1 MNRKRELRRDTVA
14 RRDQLS
20 PDDIRRLSAAASSR
34 LAQLPEFRAART
46 VMFFVSFGSEVDTL
60 PAIRKALAEG
70 KRVAAPRADQR
81 RHGLKPCEVTDLE
94 ADLAPGAYNIREP
107 QRHCQ
112 PVPLDEID
120 AIIVP
125 AAAWGEDGYRVG
137 YGGGYYDRFLGR
149 VPAALR
155 IGLGFEMQVVSEAP
169 HGRKDL
175 PVDILVT
182 DKEVRRFARESRMS
196 EEAR

>member
-1 MNRKRELRRDTVA
+1 MERKRELRRATVA

-20 PDDIRRLSAAASSR
+20 PDEIRRLSAAASSL
-34 LAQLPEFRAART
+34 LAQLPEFRAAHT

-60 PAIRKALAEG
+60 PAIRVALADG
-70 KRVAAPRADQR
+70 KRVAAPRADRR

-107 QRHCQ
+107 QRHCR

-120 AIIVP
+120 VIIVP

-149 VPAALR
+149 VPSALR
-155 IGLGFEMQVVSEAP
+155 IGLGLEMQVVPEAP

-182 DKEVRRFARESRMS
+182 DKGVRRFARESRMS
-196 EEAR
+196 EEAG